1 MKHLLALLLLV
12 ATPAQADSNRVK
24 LSPSAGTWHVPVE
37 VDGALTAQ
45 FMVDSGAAPV
55 LLTADM
61 YARLRALGAIA
72 DTDLRPPQT
81 FTLADGSQHQW
92 PTFMLRSLKVGG
104 VTIENVHAAAKPTSS
119 GSALLGQ
126 AFLER
131 LQAWHFDNGTHEL
144 VLEPR
149 DLPRAVAAAP
159 PVAPPTVDIPPW
171 VGRTVATE
179 RVVDRQPLEWLPPT
193 FQVRFGPGARL
204 K

>member
-1 MKHLLALLLLV
+1 
-12 ATPAQADSNRVK
+12 
-24 LSPSAGTWHVPVE
+24 VPVE
-37 VDGALTAQ
+37 VDGALTAP

-61 YARLRALGAIA
+61 YARLRALGAIR
-72 DTDLRPPQT
+72 DEDLRPPQS
-81 FTLADGSQHQW
+81 FTMADGAVHQW

-104 VTIENVHAAAKPTSS
+104 VTIENVHAAAKPTSM

-131 LQAWHFDNGTHEL
+131 LKAWHVDNTSHEL

-159 PVAPPTVDIPPW
+159 PVVPPAVPSAAELLPPL
-171 VGRTVATE
+171 VKTE
-179 RVVDRQPLEWLPPT
+179 RVVVQRQPADWIPPN
-193 FQVRFGPGARL
+193 FQVQFWSRKP
-204 K
+204 